1 VTKSELI
8 KAFAKEIGIT
18 LRDAEVCVNTLFNRM
33 ADTLAKGGRV
43 EIRGFGSFKVKEYE
57 PYSGRNPCESA
68 LTKNPSSNTLLT
80 TTPTPERAC
89 IASCSGCHQYCLS
102 FDTAHLVVVS

>member
-8 KAFAKEIGIT
+8 EEFARKTGIT
-18 LRDAEVCVNTLFNRM
+18 VREAGVCVSVLFKSI

-57 PYSGRNPCESA
+57 PYSGRNPKTGEPIQVRGKK
-68 LTKNPSSNTLLT
+68 LPYFKLSSIMRKRINKKSI
-80 TTPTPERAC
+80 E
-89 IASCSGCHQYCLS
+89 
-102 FDTAHLVVVS
+102 